1 MIFGIRSWVR
11 VLGVL
16 LLAFGAICVPKGAGA
31 NPYYF
36 TLTFSYLAE
45 SGALFR
51 TGLVFLGLGITLII
65 GSLFGGA
72 TRRRSRNEY
81 PW

>member
-1 MIFGIRSWVR
+1 MILGPRSWIR
-11 VLGVL
+11 IIGVL
-16 LLAFGAICVPKGAGA
+16 IATCGAICIPTGAGA

-51 TGLVFLGLGITLII
+51 IELVLLPVGIALIVASYI
-65 GSLFGGA
+65 GDPF
-72 TRRRSRNEY
+72 RHRSNDDY
-81 PW
+81 